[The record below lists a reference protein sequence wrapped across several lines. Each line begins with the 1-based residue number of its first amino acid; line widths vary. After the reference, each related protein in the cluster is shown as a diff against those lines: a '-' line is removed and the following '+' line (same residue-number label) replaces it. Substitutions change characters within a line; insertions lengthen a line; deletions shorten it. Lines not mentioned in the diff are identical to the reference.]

1 MASKT
6 PTQAVHNYLEPLQKA
21 VSCVTDAV
29 LTVSGGYYVSDQ
41 PHSLTFGDGLPQKLP
56 GSNIHLSVTHRY
68 RVVEDE
74 DPDKGPW
81 RVTLAQYSYALR
93 RGSGA
98 VGKPERMLTYQ
109 WHPRPDARF
118 NYPHVHLGPA
128 SGAHEYLRNTHVPT
142 GRVALED
149 VIRYAISQLGVRALR
164 GDWMD
169 VLVATQGRFESY
181 QSWSGSGP

>member
-1 MASKT
+1 M
-6 PTQAVHNYLEPLQKA
+6 
-21 VSCVTDAV
+21 SCVTDAV

-41 PHSLTFGDGLPQKLP
+41 PHSLTFGDGLPQKLS
-56 GSNIHLSVTHRY
+56 GTNIHLSVTHRY

-74 DPDKGPW
+74 DPDRGPW
-81 RVTLAQYSYALR
+81 RVTIAQYHYALR
-93 RGSGA
+93 RGGPE
-98 VGKPERMLTYQ
+98 GKPPRMLTYQ

-128 SGAHEYLRNTHVPT
+128 SGAHGHLRNTHIPT

-149 VIRYAISQLGVRALR
+149 VIRYAISQLGARALR
-164 GDWMD
+164 EDWMD
-169 VLVATQGRFESY
+169 VLAHTQGRFESY